1 MKGVAPTPKTR
12 KGTPPGGYEEDGT
25 PIYTHE
31 DIKLNPPRPPWC
43 HASPAGL
50 SEFYEALD
58 QIRNHNVLSDD
69 VKTEMLRKAE
79 NLYWDADKIYVQ
91 RRRASS
97 TYDNDYIKS
106 LSPRERQRVIQSL
119 EVSQW
124 GAETVFELT
133 DVDLYHRKLWNEGAF
148 KIKDADKRVKALK
161 SRYKKVCKER
171 DALKKTHKKTHG

>member
-12 KGTPPGGYEEDGT
+12 KGNPPGGYDADGN

-31 DIKLNPPRPPWC
+31 DIKLNPRSPPDLI
-43 HASPAGL
+43 ATNAGL
-50 SEFYEALD
+50 CELYRAREDISKHGHD
-58 QIRNHNVLSDD
+58 LSDD
-69 VKTEMLRKAE
+69 VKTEMLRKAA
-79 NLYWDADKIYVQ
+79 NIYWDADKIVAQ
-91 RRRASS
+91 RRRDSS

-106 LSPRERQRVIQSL
+106 LSPRERRRVIQHL

-133 DVDLYHRKLWNEGAF
+133 DVDLYHRKLWNEGAE
-148 KIKDADKRVKALK
+148 KIKAADKRVNALK

-171 DALKKTHKKTHG
+171 DALKKA